1 MKSTKMLL
9 TIALLTSVMAFAQK
23 REHRGERGKYHQD
36 LTLEQ
41 LVTLKTKKMT
51 LALELTKKQQKQIFE
66 FNLANAEFRKE
77 KMAERKSKKASG
89 ELTRPSTEERFEMEN
104 ARLDR
109 MIAQQEELK
118 EILTE
123 GQYDQ
128 WKKMQL
134 HKYANVKKN
143 RHSRARRG

>member
-1 MKSTKMLL
+1 MKNTKILV
-9 TIALLTSVMAFAQK
+9 TIALLTGVMAFAQNGA
-23 REHRGERGKYHQD
+23 HRGEKGKYHQD
-36 LTLEQ
+36 LTIEQ
-41 LVTLKTKKMT
+41 LATLKTKKMT
-51 LALELTKKQQKQIFE
+51 LALDLTTKQQKQIFE

-89 ELTRPSTEERFEMEN
+89 EHTRPSSEERYELEN

-109 MIAQQEELK
+109 MIAQQQELK

-128 WKKMQL
+128 WKKMQM
-134 HKYANVKKN
+134 HKYAHVKKN
-143 RHSRARRG
+143 RQSRARRG